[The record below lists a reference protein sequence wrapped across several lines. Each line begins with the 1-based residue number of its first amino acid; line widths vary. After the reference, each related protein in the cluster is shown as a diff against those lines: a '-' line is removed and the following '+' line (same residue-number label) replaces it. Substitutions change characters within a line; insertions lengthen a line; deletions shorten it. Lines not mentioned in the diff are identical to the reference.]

1 MIIYGLK
8 RLMFDYFFPLDR
20 LTRMWP
26 GAPVARIDK
35 SNGGDISDTIDNYWA
50 VIDHTLMIVVFF
62 IGSFMILLR
71 MFKIQRDK
79 ERIEPLRIRSLY

>member
-50 VIDHTLMIVVFF
+50 VIDHT
-62 IGSFMILLR
+62 
-71 MFKIQRDK
+71 
-79 ERIEPLRIRSLY
+79 